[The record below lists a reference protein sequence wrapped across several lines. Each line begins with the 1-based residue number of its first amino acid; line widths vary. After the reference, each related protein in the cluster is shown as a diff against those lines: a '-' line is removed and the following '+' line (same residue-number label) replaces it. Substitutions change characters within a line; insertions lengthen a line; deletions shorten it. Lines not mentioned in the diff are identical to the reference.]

1 MNDKRKNN
9 SASPNIQRFS
19 EENSDKDLKEYL
31 MNNYV
36 SKSPLIISKKS
47 VFSNNNAKRD
57 IKSKINNVIL
67 KEYELLERHKIKLS
81 NLI

>member
-36 SKSPLIISKKS
+36 
-47 VFSNNNAKRD
+47 
-57 IKSKINNVIL
+57 
-67 KEYELLERHKIKLS
+67 
-81 NLI
+81 